1 MILTGEIDVSI
12 GATLGM
18 SAAVGATILRDGG
31 SVVTAVLAAVS
42 VGAVIGLVNGFGVS
56 ILNIP
61 SLIFTL
67 GVNGVVR
74 GLIYVYTGGAW
85 VENLPASFTKASNIK
100 IAEELTLFYAVT
112 IVLVLIANYIVTKT
126 RKGRYFT
133 AVGDNISGATLVG
146 IPTVQTKILAYVICG
161 IMAAVAGMVYAS
173 RIGFITPT
181 AGNNYEMKA
190 IAACVLGGVALTG
203 GQGSL
208 FGAAIG
214 AIIMSSISRIL
225 VFLGFSSDYDNTITG
240 IMLIV
245 IVVVTTVA
253 QNHGIVKNR
262 HEILK
267 ARTNKAKSNAGR
279 KEIRSMKT
287 TFPEKAKKFFTSW
300 EFVLLLILF
309 AEIVIFAT
317 KNPKFLMPRVLFGSL
332 NDIISICIISLFVTF
347 VMITGGIDIQAGSIV
362 GLSSIVLGVAW
373 QDGGMNIWA
382 AVALA
387 VVVAGVCGALSGYF
401 VAYCGVQPMVVTLG
415 GSFLFTGVALLVSNL
430 SATESYKGISGFPDS
445 FLQISKFKLFG
456 VIPCQVIIFLVLAVI
471 AMYF

>member
-1 MILTGEIDVSI
+1 M
-12 GATLGM
+12 
-18 SAAVGATILRDGG
+18 
-31 SVVTAVLAAVS
+31 TAVLAAVS

-56 ILNIP
+56 ILNVP

-100 IAEELTLFYAVT
+100 IAGELTLFYAVT

-267 ARTNKAKSNAGR
+267 ARTNKAKSNAG
-279 KEIRSMKT
+279 
-287 TFPEKAKKFFTSW
+287 
-300 EFVLLLILF
+300 
-309 AEIVIFAT
+309 
-317 KNPKFLMPRVLFGSL
+317 
-332 NDIISICIISLFVTF
+332 
-347 VMITGGIDIQAGSIV
+347 Q
-362 GLSSIVLGVAW
+362 
-373 QDGGMNIWA
+373 
-382 AVALA
+382 
-387 VVVAGVCGALSGYF
+387 
-401 VAYCGVQPMVVTLG
+401 
-415 GSFLFTGVALLVSNL
+415 
-430 SATESYKGISGFPDS
+430 KGD
-445 FLQISKFKLFG
+445 QK
-456 VIPCQVIIFLVLAVI
+456 V
-471 AMYF
+471 